1 MALPA
6 FPVSDAIQF
15 VPGAGTFVVE
25 RFVDPS
31 GTPVD
36 VVDIDVGF
44 TVSGRIELP
53 GWLSGRGLVRLAAD
67 QIGGP
72 FDGTI
77 GQDTVTI
84 TGSTSPTDPRIMRY
98 DWSMRVVS
106 PTLPDRDEMYQL
118 GVLFAFQTP
127 SGGHTDIGSFY
138 DLGAI
143 LVV

>member
-1 MALPA
+1 MALPT

-53 GWLSGRGLVRLAAD
+53 GWLSGQKLVRLAAD

-72 FDGTI
+72 FDGSI
-77 GQDTVTI
+77 GQQTVNI

-98 DWSMRVVS
+98 DWSITVMS
-106 PTLPDRDEMYQL
+106 PTLPDRDEMYQPA
-118 GVLFAFQTP
+118 VLFDFQSPTRANFEM
-127 SGGHTDIGSFY
+127 GNI
-138 DLGAI
+138 
-143 LVV
+143 